1 MALDGE
7 VKITLKTR
15 GEGKVHTQ
23 ILILHFACVS
33 EQKFYFFENLIR
45 VHKKRARESRKKR
58 HIFVL
63 FYFSLRTIYY

>member
-45 VHKKRARESRKKR
+45 VHKKRAREKSELEIHAPWKQ
-58 HIFVL
+58 I
-63 FYFSLRTIYY
+63 FYFH

>member
-1 MALDGE
+1 MIKNVL
-7 VKITLKTR
+7 TR

-45 VHKKRARESRKKR
+45 VHKKRAREKSELEIHAPWKQ
-58 HIFVL
+58 I
-63 FYFSLRTIYY
+63 FYFH